1 MYFYGF
7 WVAYIMG
14 NRVEICL
21 FPCLYLPWEV
31 QGGDILVSTSYLLRY
46 LLPNY
51 MFCDI
56 FPVISLSHL
65 PHVRAVLGKRQI
77 NAWVNRASHVCIVA
91 NLGPYVID
99 SEMQIYI
106 FGLMAGVIG
115 SSHRV

>member
-7 WVAYIMG
+7 WVVYIMG
-14 NRVEICL
+14 KGWKYVY
-21 FPCLYLPWEV
+21 FPACTSLGRCREC
-31 QGGDILVSTSYLLRY
+31 DIPVSTSYLLSY